1 MRLRLFTLAG
11 LLTVGLLSGC
21 GHDNPQAALQAAVQ
35 ELQDNLEAKRTSDV
49 LEQLHPQFSAEQQYD
64 REWAKRTMLM
74 VFLRHQQVSV
84 IAFSKASTIDPTY
97 PDKGNTDAEIALTGA
112 SGLIPDNAAHYH
124 VQLQWW
130 REDGE
135 WKLARLNWQ

>member
-1 MRLRLFTLAG
+1 MRLTFFTLTG
-11 LLTVGLLSGC
+11 LLIAGLLSGC
-21 GHDNPQAALQAAVQ
+21 GHDDPQASLQAAVQ
-35 ELQDNLEAKRTSDV
+35 ELQDNLEAKRTSAV
-49 LEQLHPQFSAEQQYD
+49 LAQLHPQFSAEQQYD

-74 VFLRHQQVSV
+74 VFLRHQKVSV
-84 IAFSKASTIDPTY
+84 IAFSKASKIDPTY
-97 PDKGNTDAEIALTGA
+97 PDRGNIEAEIALAGA

-130 REDGE
+130 QEDGE